1 MFSPFFQ
8 IRAWRVAP
16 IALLIGGLLI
26 LPVARAFPPQTVSDS
41 GDTSRKIKKRVAPD
55 YPELAKNL
63 KLKGVARVQIVVTTE
78 GNIKEVKE
86 LGGNPVLLDALVKAV
101 KQWKYEP
108 ATKESIIEIKAEFGT

>member
-1 MFSPFFQ
+1 MFSPFFK

-16 IALLIGGLLI
+16 TAVLIAGLLI

-41 GDTSRKIKKRVAPD
+41 GDTGRKIKKRVAPD

-78 GNIKEVKE
+78 GNVKEVKE

-101 KQWKYEP
+101 
-108 ATKESIIEIKAEFGT
+108 